1 MRTGLHANQTGDHAR
16 ILDYYRR
23 SGSKTF
29 KTLTFDAP
37 LLGALKALGVTI
49 IGRVYEDTQRLGG
62 DDAKRFLSRVLD
74 SARRHPQVDYWEGHN
89 EAWHVP
95 GEIERYAEREIER
108 MKALEQIGKKA
119 VIGNFAT
126 GTPNLDD
133 ASWSL
138 FRPALEHAARDGH
151 ALGLHE
157 YAGPYMQ
164 YMVETGDGRNAW
176 DHAARRWTG
185 FSDVRETYYRPGLE
199 GWLTLRYRKVYRR
212 YLAPWGLGELP
223 LFITEGGIDNTS
235 PRPGG
240 QGAGWRDFE
249 GSEFAK
255 HAAAGDY
262 AAQRRWYMWQVSR
275 DRFVRGVVDFGWDG
289 TATGWASFDLQPRPD
304 MVNRIITEEATL
316 PVGHLDT
323 APTPGPAAPA
333 PTPADPAAIVDR
345 PAAHRSSRAGE
356 RASWIVVHSTDTP
369 VGGSV
374 AGTVNYLVDNPNQV
388 SIHELVTPAGV
399 YRMVAD
405 GEAAHHAGYGT
416 LPDGTTGAEVNR
428 RSWGIE
434 IYQIHGQPCAPELVD
449 VAARRIAE
457 ACRRLG
463 IADTSRIVS
472 HREIDPGRRSDPVGV
487 DMGVLRA
494 RVLQILGAVPA
505 PVPAGESV
513 DVAALWREA
522 DARQSI
528 QLNPS
533 AALQRSIR
541 ADGLAVTSGE
551 WDHGTRFVA
560 QRAEPLA
567 GGPATVYVY
576 DKQTGRVTRYRRAA

>member
-1 MRTGLHANQTGDHAR
+1 MR
-16 ILDYYRR
+16 
-23 SGSKTF
+23 
-29 KTLTFDAP
+29 
-37 LLGALKALGVTI
+37 
-49 IGRVYEDTQRLGG
+49 
-62 DDAKRFLSRVLD
+62 
-74 SARRHPQVDYWEGHN
+74 
-89 EAWHVP
+89 
-95 GEIERYAEREIER
+95 
-108 MKALEQIGKKA
+108 
-119 VIGNFAT
+119 
-126 GTPNLDD
+126 
-133 ASWSL
+133 
-138 FRPALEHAARDGH
+138 
-151 ALGLHE
+151 LGLH
-157 YAGPYMQ
+157 
-164 YMVETGDGRNAW
+164 VHTRGRNELVRRYIDEVRPPVMKWLVDGADPELMRYARSLGVKVVLRRVADTLSPGATGGRILERQVLTMADQYRGCFDYVEAANEELQGRDDPKQLDKLAELMLDFMQVCDARGHKACAFNFSVGQPELERW
-176 DHAARRWTG
+176 TRPAMLACLDYAARHGHAIGVHEYYKPVPWQGVDGWAAAGSASADGWWMLRIVKALTILRARG
-185 FSDVRETYYRPGLE
+185 EALPAFIVTESGRDDVSGT
-199 GWLTLRYRKVYRR
+199 
-212 YLAPWGLGELP
+212 
-223 LFITEGGIDNTS
+223 
-235 PRPGG
+235 PGG
-240 QGAGWRDFE
+240 GKGWRDD
-249 GSEFAK
+249 K
-255 HAAAGDY
+255 AGHDY
-262 AAQRRWYMWQVSR
+262 AEYMAQYCRHLRHHPEVL
-275 DRFVRGVVDFGWDG
+275 GLVDFGFAS
-289 TATGWASFDLQPRPD
+289 TAGGDPRWHSFDLAAEPQVFDRMIAKMKEIPMGKP
-304 MVNRIITEEATL
+304 
-316 PVGHLDT
+316 
-323 APTPGPAAPA
+323 APAPA
-333 PTPADPAAIVDR
+333 PTPADPAAVINR

-356 RASWIVVHSTDTP
+356 RAAWIVVHSTDTP

-434 IYQIHGQPCAPELVD
+434 IYQIHGQPCAADLVD

-463 IADTSRIVS
+463 IADTSRIVG

-494 RVLQILGAVPA
+494 RVLQMLSAAPA

-533 AALQRSIR
+533 AALQRTIR

-560 QRAEPLA
+560 QRAEPLV